1 MNIKKIFL
9 SVLFT
14 ISLSFGADKTIIIG
28 ATPTPY
34 AEILNFSKPLFQE
47 KGWKLIVKEF
57 NDYNIPNIAL
67 NEKDLDANLYQH
79 KPFLDDF
86 NTHKGTKLSSLG
98 AIVLV
103 PMAIYSNSIKDIKD
117 IPNGAKIAI
126 PNDATNE
133 SRALDL
139 LAKANL
145 IEFKSQSTLK
155 TPIDISKNPKKLKFI
170 ELKAAQLPRALD
182 DVDIAIINSN
192 FALGAGLNPS
202 KDTIFREDKNS
213 PYVNYVVVRSEGKNS
228 EKTKVIDEILRSD
241 KFKAIINEHY
251 KDILIPAF

>member
-86 NTHKGTKLSSLG
+86 NTHKGTNLSSLG

-103 PMAIYSNSIKDIKD
+103 PMAIYSSSIKDIKD

-155 TPIDISKNPKKLKFI
+155 TPIDISKNPKNLKFI
-170 ELKAAQLPRALD
+170 ELKAAQLPRALND
-182 DVDIAIINSN
+182 TDLAVITTNY
-192 FALGAGLNPS
+192 ALGAGLNPL
-202 KDTIFREDKNS
+202 KDDIFMEDKDS
-213 PYVNYVVVRSEGKNS
+213 LYAIVLTTRKGEETSQKS
-228 EKTKVIDEILRSD
+228 LVIKEILTSD
-241 KFKAIINEHY
+241 KIKNFIIEKY
-251 KDILIPAF
+251 KGSVIPTF

>member
-86 NTHKGTKLSSLG
+86 NTHKGTNLSSLG

-103 PMAIYSNSIKDIKD
+103 PMAIYSSSIKDIKD

-213 PYVNYVVVRSEGKNS
+213 PYVNYVVVRSEDKNS